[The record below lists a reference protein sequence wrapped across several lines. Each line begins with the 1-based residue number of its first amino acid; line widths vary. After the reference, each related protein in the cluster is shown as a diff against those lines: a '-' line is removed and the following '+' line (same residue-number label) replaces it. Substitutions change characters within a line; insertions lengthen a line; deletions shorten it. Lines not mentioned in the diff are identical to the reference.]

1 MDTNDKVEMNII
13 GRNDETNEVKI
24 RLNMAYGVKSLEKGE
39 K

>member
-1 MDTNDKVEMNII
+1 MDINDKVKMNII
-13 GRNDETNEVKI
+13 GRDDETNEVKI